1 MGTSLVRCGCFVLV
15 FHLLLASMPAHAEAI
30 RGRIRTEQDESI
42 SRVAVDLSPKSDRGS
57 QQRVLSDADG
67 RYAFEN
73 VAPGSYRLQ
82 FTKRYWQPA
91 KRHITVLDGEDRDI
105 NVTMALTLL
114 FETLVKIQLLSFA
127 YGVMF
132 GVAIL
137 WLNFY
142 MVPKPTRVLT
152 GLGWGVM
159 FVSMVIGAFKLAP
172 EHTIM
177 LAIAGVACGGFTQW
191 RGNRLAAGR
200 RVEIDRENRRRNAT
214 RKQTRQEVESLVG
227 KHGIAL
233 TQLKACG
240 IAEVDGRSIEVRAA
254 TGFIDKGTPII
265 VRELDGFMP
274 VVAVSSESTQQC
286 A

>member
-15 FHLLLASMPAHAEAI
+15 SHLLLTFTPAHAETI
-30 RGRIRTEQDESI
+30 RGRIRTGQDKPI
-42 SRVAVDLSPKSDRGS
+42 SRVAVDLSPKSNHGS
-57 QQRVLSDADG
+57 PQQVLSDADG

-73 VAPGSYRLQ
+73 VTPGSYRLQ
-82 FTKRYWQPA
+82 FTKRYWQPVE
-91 KRHITVLDGEDRDI
+91 RHITVLDDEDRDI
-105 NVTMALTLL
+105 NVTMAITLL

-142 MVPKPTRVLT
+142 LVPKPTRVLT

-159 FVSMVIGAFKLAP
+159 FLSMAIGGFKLAP

-177 LAIAGVACGGFTQW
+177 LTIAGIACGGMTQW

-240 IAEVDGRSIEVRAA
+240 MAEVDGRSIEVRAA
-254 TGFIDKGTPII
+254 TGFIDKGTHII
-265 VRELDGFMP
+265 VREIEGFMP
-274 VVAVSSESTQQC
+274 VVTAESSDH
-286 A
+286 